1 MSFATSNSRVKRLT
15 QKKSSTAKKNNPEI
29 SDASSVGSLNVRED
43 FVAVTEE
50 RDIDS
55 LGLQTMQNLRRMM
68 DQHNVET
75 TRQRSLSKSKSISP
89 VKKMS
94 TKNVMNKT
102 QTTAALRNLDTTH
115 YQSRPLRDPYTTS
128 HKSALSTHYAT
139 TYHHGASC
147 YCAPQTQQVE
157 SKQEP
162 TVDWETKFDAL

>member
-68 DQHNVET
+68 DQHNVKT

-102 QTTAALRNLDTTH
+102 QTTAALRNLDTYRQIPGLPGLYRIDQEWH
-115 YQSRPLRDPYTTS
+115 WLVCRSRQDCHSLRKTS
-128 HKSALSTHYAT
+128 EYI
-139 TYHHGASC
+139 C
-147 YCAPQTQQVE
+147 Q
-157 SKQEP
+157 
-162 TVDWETKFDAL
+162 WW